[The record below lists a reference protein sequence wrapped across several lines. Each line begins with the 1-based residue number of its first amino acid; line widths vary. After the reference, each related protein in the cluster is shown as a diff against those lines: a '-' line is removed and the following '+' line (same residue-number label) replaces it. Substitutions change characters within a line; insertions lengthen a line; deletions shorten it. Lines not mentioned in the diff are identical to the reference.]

1 MKDDS
6 GWLVIG
12 LCSYNDTENNWSFF
26 LWQK

>member
-26 LWQK
+26 L